1 MRKRYLDLEDFMDF
15 LKNIEENNPRT
26 IFLEFIEDGSLE
38 QSVFLKMKFNDSLI
52 ILYSHPDGEVDVIQ
66 DTPVSSL
73 EEYAE
78 EIYGDLILNGEYNM
92 FIEE

>member
-26 IFLEFIEDGSLE
+26 IFLECIEDGSLE
-38 QSVFLKMKFNDSLI
+38 QSVFLKMKFNDNLI
-52 ILYSHPDGEVDVIQ
+52 VLYSHPDGEVDVIQ
-66 DTPVSSL
+66 DTPVSSW

-92 FIEE
+92 FVEE